1 MCGWL
6 ADRYG
11 VSWQIIP
18 RALIEL
24 QRGPDRTAAGRV
36 RDAMLKMRKIEIA
49 ELEAAFAG

>member
-24 QRGPDRTAAGRV
+24 QCAPDRAAAGRV
-36 RDAMLKMRKIEIA
+36 RDAMMKMRKIDVA
-49 ELEAAFAG
+49 ALEAAFAG